1 MKNSNQK
8 KERGGAPAPPSL
20 SFYRVMIFMGLLLLS
35 GILTGMGSK
44 PPQIGGPAADF
55 QAETP
60 QEKPV
65 SPSDYRGKV
74 VLLTFWATWCEP
86 CKKEMPE
93 IEAAYEEH
101 KEEGL
106 VVLAVN
112 FGEKADQ
119 AEEFAKKMGLTFPIV
134 VDRRANIA
142 ERYGVVSL
150 PVTFFIDPNGIIRER
165 VFGGTL
171 TKESIAEIFGRLKA
185 K

>member
-1 MKNSNQK
+1 MKNNNQEK
-8 KERGGAPAPPSL
+8 KEGGAPAPL
-20 SFYRVMIFMGLLLLS
+20 SFPYRGILLTLLFLLS
-35 GILTGMGSK
+35 GFLTGMGSK

-60 QEKPV
+60 QGKPV
-65 SPSDYRGKV
+65 SLSEYKGKV
-74 VLLTFWATWCEP
+74 VILTFWATWCEP

-93 IEAAYEEH
+93 IEAAYENH

-119 AEEFAKKMGLTFPIV
+119 AEAFAKKMGLTFPIV

-171 TKESIAEIFGRLKA
+171 TEQSITETFRRVKA
-185 K
+185 N